1 MSSEPDRK
9 LRILHILRAP
19 VGGLFR
25 HVLDLTQGQIAR
37 GHAVG
42 LVTDSTTGGARA
54 EAIFAELAPQ
64 LELGLTRVPM
74 TRNPG
79 LADIAALR
87 HVSER
92 IRSTQADV
100 AHGHGSKG
108 GVYARASRWFDGT
121 QAVRAYTPHGG
132 SFNYRPGSAAH
143 RIYMAIESALN
154 GATDLYLFESAYI
167 QSRFYAHVGAARHA
181 ERIVLNGISPAELE
195 PVEPETGAADFV
207 YVGELRSAKGIDVLI
222 AALARISAGRA
233 VAPRLV
239 LVGAGPDE
247 AELTAQAGALGVG
260 AQVAFAGAMPA
271 RRAFAL
277 GRVLIVP
284 SRAESLPYVVLE
296 AAGARMPMI
305 STDAGGI
312 PEIFGPYADRLIHA
326 GDVAAL
332 AERMQA
338 ALVERESAL
347 REAADVAAFVAG
359 RFTLEAMVEGV
370 LEGYRDAL
378 AARAGISSAAATQTM
393 PAGAV
398 APHGATR

>member
-1 MSSEPDRK
+1 MSSEPARK

-25 HVLDLTQGQIAR
+25 HVLDLTQGQVAR

-42 LVTDSTTGGARA
+42 LVTDSSTGGARA
-54 EAIFAELAPQ
+54 EEIFAALAPR
-64 LELGLTRVPM
+64 LELGLSRIPM

-87 HVSER
+87 HVTER
-92 IRSTQADV
+92 IQATGAQI

-108 GVYARASRWFDGT
+108 GVYARASRWFG
-121 QAVRAYTPHGG
+121 AAGAARAYTPHGG
-132 SFNYRPGSAAH
+132 SFNYRPGTAVH
-143 RIYMAIESALN
+143 RLYMAIEGALN

-167 QSRFYAHVGAARHA
+167 QSRFHACVGRARHA

-195 PVEPETGAADFV
+195 PVAPNADAADFV

-222 AALARISAGRA
+222 AALARISAGA
-233 VAPRLV
+233 ASAPRLV
-239 LVGAGPDE
+239 LVGTGPDQ
-247 AELTAQAGALGVG
+247 AELTALAASLGVG

-277 GRVLIVP
+277 GRVLVVP

-296 AAGARMPMI
+296 AAGARVPMI

-312 PEIFGPYADRLIHA
+312 PEIFGPFADRLIRA
-326 GDVAAL
+326 GDVEAL
-332 AERMQA
+332 ASRMA
-338 ALVERESAL
+338 ASLADRESAA
-347 REAADVAAFVAG
+347 REAADVAAFVAT
-359 RFTLEAMVEGV
+359 RFTLDGMVEGV
-370 LEGYRDAL
+370 LEAYRDAL
-378 AARAGISSAAATQTM
+378 AARDSVPGKIVQHPM
-393 PAGAV
+393 RAGAAV
-398 APHGATR
+398 PHGVKR